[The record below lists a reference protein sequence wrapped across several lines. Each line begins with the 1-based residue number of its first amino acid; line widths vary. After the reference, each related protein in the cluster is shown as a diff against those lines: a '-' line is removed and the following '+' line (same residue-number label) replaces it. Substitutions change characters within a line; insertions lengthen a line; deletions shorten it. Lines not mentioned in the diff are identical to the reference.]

1 MPTTTTSTGDRGS
14 TFCTLVLLCT
24 HYRDRCLTAVTTL
37 PTLAE
42 NSGPSG
48 WPMVIKLIVVQFLSV
63 HALLKHNYICRL
75 LQRVYGPIPP
85 LTGIPI
91 HLLLNRSQTV
101 KKFVH
106 TTKLPQ
112 LPVSQLWVII
122 TAAAPTSSTTTTT
135 STPNPTNSTSSL
147 HVHEHSRIVGRQE
160 DPRSSKLVLHQQVP
174 PSWRSFVP
182 SSSTY

>member
-1 MPTTTTSTGDRGS
+1 MYPRTFVHPLSGSVSYGGHNIADACRKFRPKRLANGNQTHSSTIS
-14 TFCTLVLLCT
+14 ISACSPETQLF
-24 HYRDRCLTAVTTL
+24 
-37 PTLAE
+37 
-42 NSGPSG
+42 
-48 WPMVIKLIVVQFLSV
+48 
-63 HALLKHNYICRL
+63 CRL